1 MKQDRFLT
9 GILIGIGALIL
20 IALVL
25 FFTRQEKKEYLTE
38 NSPYAA
44 TYNYVLAITNKDY
57 KTAYTYLADKDNKP
71 TYDQFRQA
79 FFNGSVS
86 ANNVGV
92 DVGEADVNEDEAFV
106 DLTLIYSS
114 SDPFSGGYNNTDRA
128 QLVKQNGDWK
138 LVYMPYNFWAYDW
151 YPIDAVPVKP

>member
-38 NSPYAA
+38 KSPYAS

-71 TYDQFRQA
+71 AYDQFRQA

-92 DVGEADVNEDEAFV
+92 DVGEAEVNEDEAFV

-128 QLVKQNGDWK
+128 QLVKQKGDWK

-151 YPIDAVPVKP
+151 YQEPFKP

>member
-44 TYNYVLAITNKDY
+44 TYNYVLAITNEDY

-151 YPIDAVPVKP
+151 YPIDVVPVKP

>member
-44 TYNYVLAITNKDY
+44 TYNYILAITNEDY

-92 DVGEADVNEDEAFV
+92 DVGEAEVNEDEAFV

-128 QLVKQNGDWK
+128 QLVKQKG
-138 LVYMPYNFWAYDW
+138 LHVVHAG
-151 YPIDAVPVKP
+151 AAQQQGGRHAHL

>member
-20 IALVL
+20 LALAL
-25 FFTRQEKKEYLTE
+25 FFTRQDKKEFLTE
-38 NSPYAA
+38 KTPYAV
-44 TYNYVLAITNKDY
+44 TYNYVLAVTNKDY

-71 TYDQFRQA
+71 TYEQFRQS
-79 FFNGSVS
+79 FFNGNIN

-92 DVGEADVNEDEAFV
+92 TVGTAEVNGDEAIV
-106 DLTLIYSS
+106 DLTLVYSS

-138 LVYMPYNFWAYDW
+138 LIYMPYNFWAYDW
-151 YPIDAVPVKP
+151 YQEPIKP